1 MLCLGLFRAQLYPK
15 FPFLSEA
22 RVMKKLSSYLADED
36 GAVTVDWVIL
46 CAAAVAMA
54 ALIAGSVGDGGL
66 SLANGIASFMR
77 NWSFS

>member
-1 MLCLGLFRAQLYPK
+1 MLCLGPARAQLHPK

-22 RVMKKLSSYLADED
+22 QVMKKLSSYLTDED
-36 GAVTVDWVIL
+36 GAITVDWVIL
-46 CAAAVAMA
+46 SAAAVAMA